1 MNYLV
6 LLTALL
12 ASVASGFSPAARS
25 SARVGAGVATTFT
38 PSSTSLYMASEED
51 LLRWSKSKRQP
62 DADDTV
68 VELMRPLGLV
78 LQEDENGNV
87 FVETLAP
94 KGNAARTGLVRLT
107 QNQYGCGYR
116 KRIEIA
122 VGMLSYRTVLTA
134 DLS

>member
-1 MNYLV
+1 MNYLL

-25 SARVGAGVATTFT
+25 STRVGVAT

-51 LLRWSKSKRQP
+51 LVRWSRSKRGP

-68 VELMRPLGLV
+68 VELRRPLGLV

-107 QNQYGCGYR
+107 QNRFDYGY
-116 KRIEIA
+116 
-122 VGMLSYRTVLTA
+122 
-134 DLS
+134 